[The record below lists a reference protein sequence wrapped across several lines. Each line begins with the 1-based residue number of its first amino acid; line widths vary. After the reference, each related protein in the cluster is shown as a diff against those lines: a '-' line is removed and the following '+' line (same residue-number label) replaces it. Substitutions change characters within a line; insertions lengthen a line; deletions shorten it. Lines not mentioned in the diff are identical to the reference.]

1 MQLKLMLPTV
11 LALLAQSAGAADV
24 TFNVVYSF
32 GGPGNLTAT
41 PTSIVEVSPGKFM
54 GTGSNGAELFS
65 ISSDGAYNNIYV
77 FPQISSG
84 LTAWGLTPALNNQVY
99 GGAEAMGTSP
109 TFSELYSVSTAGAF
123 TAYPYNP
130 ATQGGTLKPVQDPDN
145 HLYSLFGIEGGP
157 ATFAQL
163 DYEGHPATLHTF
175 TAAEG
180 APSSLF
186 LGADAAFYGISFL
199 DNYSSA
205 GIFRL
210 TTDGVFSWVVP
221 SFSKVGNQ
229 YPVALMEAANGKFYG
244 TLTYGGAAGAGAIF
258 EAALGGQMRTIY
270 EFPERN
276 TGIPATL
283 IQASDGLLY
292 GTAIGED
299 TDLHNNAVS
308 SIFRL
313 DPSSGAFETL
323 YRFAGRD
330 CECQLVQGSDGRIFG
345 ISYYQSTAG
354 TFFVLDA
361 GLSPPQPFIGTIA
374 PASGPVGQLV
384 LLWGRNVLGA
394 TAVSFNGTPALTF
407 SVPTTQGIWAQVPA
421 GATSGPITVTTPH
434 GSYTTGQSFTV
445 E

>member
-1 MQLKLMLPTV
+1 MQLKWMPLAV
-11 LALLAQSAGAADV
+11 FALLAQSAGAAGV
-24 TFNVVYSF
+24 TFKVVYNF

-65 ISSDGAYNNIYV
+65 ITSDGVYNNIYV
-77 FPQISSG
+77 FPQIPSG

-99 GGAEAMGTSP
+99 GGAVALGTSP
-109 TFSELYSVSTAGAF
+109 TFSELYSLSKAGAF

-130 ATQGGTLKPVQDPDN
+130 ATQGGTFNPVQDPDN

-157 ATFAQL
+157 VTFARL
-163 DYEGHPATLHTF
+163 DYQGDPTTLHTF

-180 APSSLF
+180 APYSLF
-186 LGADAAFYGISFL
+186 LGAAADFYGISFL
-199 DNYSSA
+199 GNYSSA

-210 TTDGVFSWVVP
+210 TTEGAFSWVVP

-229 YPVALMEAANGKFYG
+229 YPVALIEADNGKFYG
-244 TLTYGGAAGAGAIF
+244 TLTYGGTAGAGAIF
-258 EAALGGQMRTIY
+258 EANLSGQMRAIY
-270 EFPERN
+270 EFPQRN

-283 IQASDGLLY
+283 MEASDGLLY

-299 TDLHNNAVS
+299 TDLQNNAVS

-313 DPSSGAFETL
+313 DPSSGSFETL
-323 YRFAGRD
+323 YQFAGRD
-330 CECQLVQGSDGRIFG
+330 CECRLVQGSDGRIFG
-345 ISYYQSTAG
+345 ISYYQSAAG

-361 GLSPPQPFIGTIA
+361 GLPPPQPLIRTIA

-384 LLWGRNVLGA
+384 LFWGRNLLGA

-407 SVPTTQGIWAQVPA
+407 NVPTSQGIWAEVPA

-434 GSYTTGQSFTV
+434 GTYVTSQSFTV